1 MAGQGVCQA
10 MTINQPHLCTKLEI
24 WMPRY
29 SDAYTDTNER
39 VALLAQ
45 YKVAQSS
52 PVIIV
57 NFTKAKHLAGQ
68 RFCIRKSDVQR
79 CPVDSNGKIACYAVP
94 MSKFEPWQTSQEVA
108 DLAKAAFDD

>member
-1 MAGQGVCQA
+1 MI
-10 MTINQPHLCTKLEI
+10 INKPHFCTKLDI
-24 WMPRY
+24 WAPRY
-29 SDAYTDTNER
+29 SDAHTNLDER

-68 RFCIRKSDVQR
+68 RFCIKKEDVLR
-79 CPVDSNGKIACYAVP
+79 CPVDSNGKIPCYAVP
-94 MSKFEPWQTSQEVA
+94 MSKFESWESGAEVR
-108 DLAKAAFDD
+108 DLVDTLFE

>member
-1 MAGQGVCQA
+1 MI
-10 MTINQPHLCTKLEI
+10 INKPHLCTKLDI
-24 WMPRY
+24 WTPRY
-29 SDAYTDTNER
+29 SDAYTDTAER

-68 RFCIRKSDVQR
+68 RFCITREAAIR
-79 CPVDSNGKIACYAVP
+79 YPLDSNGKIPCYAIP
-94 MSKFEPWQTSQEVA
+94 MSAFEGWETGAEVNEIA
-108 DLAKAAFDD
+108 QALFA